1 MKPDIGRESR
11 FLPTLTEFTA
21 GLPEY
26 RRLQQTTVPQTRSNL
41 PHIRFHLKQTTAD
54 YSKLPQ
60 TGSNL
65 PQTRFH
71 LITSRSTL
79 FAVEADHDMSIQN
92 AVWDSFASSMRSS
105 LIWCSYCLLF
115 VSLQYESQ
123 HCAKRWRRDVKSALV
138 VFLALISLSND

>member
-26 RRLQQTTVPQTRSNL
+26 RRLQQTTV
-41 PHIRFHLKQTTAD
+41 
-54 YSKLPQ
+54 PQ

-105 LIWCSYCLLF
+105 LI
-115 VSLQYESQ
+115 
-123 HCAKRWRRDVKSALV
+123 
-138 VFLALISLSND
+138 